1 MSSDRKHMDLRVL
14 FFGVITILASVI
26 ELLAVATA
34 SPGASW
40 VAAVVVAIIS
50 HALWSFVGLDSE
62 QWSSRLIPAA
72 ASLTGVATGIL
83 LRLLQADIDPW
94 TWGAVPAALLTS
106 GMSMWVTPRKAPE
119 ICFQHQVRLRNVL
132 RCPRCRQKFCGSS
145 DCWDSRRMRCQRCRQ
160 NEVLLLNLEDEHWW
174 TRSFRNR
181 ISSGNCMK
189 CLSAAATRQV
199 HECGQCHWQM
209 CRRCWD
215 LDNCRCPKCHWKPE
229 GLPEALVLLL
239 PPTRAVPS
247 RMRNVVAGQSAQ
259 QH

>member
-1 MSSDRKHMDLRVL
+1 MGVRIL
-14 FFGVITILASVI
+14 FFVVTTILASVI
-26 ELLAVATA
+26 ELLAGSTA
-34 SPGASW
+34 SLAASW
-40 VAAVVVAIIS
+40 TAAVVVTIIS
-50 HALWSFVGLDSE
+50 HVLWSFVDLDSE
-62 QWSSRLIPAA
+62 QENSRLIPAGA
-72 ASLTGVATGIL
+72 AFTGVATGIL
-83 LRLLQADIDPW
+83 LRVFHAAVDPW
-94 TWGAVPAALLTS
+94 TGGAVAAALLTS
-106 GMSMWVTPRKAPE
+106 GIAMWVVPRKAPE
-119 ICFQHQVRLRNVL
+119 TCFQHHVRLTNGL
-132 RCPRCRQKFCGSS
+132 RCPRCRQKFCGNS

-174 TRSFRNR
+174 TKSFRSR
-181 ISSGNCMK
+181 INSGSCMK

-247 RMRNVVAGQSAQ
+247 RMPANVIASQSSQ
-259 QH
+259 QR